1 MAQAAKH
8 LPSKCSSEF
17 KPECCKERKEGE
29 ENGGEER
36 REKSKAK
43 PLILDH
49 LLKKP
54 FLKICSGFSSDGKKQ
69 TNKQTNKP
77 YSLVGTYTY
86 N

>member
-49 LLKKP
+49 LLKKSA
-54 FLKICSGFSSDGKKQ
+54 LGLVVMVKNKQ
-69 TNKQTNKP
+69 TNKQTNP
-77 YSLVGTYTY
+77 IL
-86 N
+86 